1 MTTAT
6 ATRAIGIRAIAAPAI
21 AARPI
26 GIRAIATRAIATRPI
41 GIRATLRTPPRA
53 MCGPALRTPASA
65 VRAGGDRTGEDAA

>member
-6 ATRAIGIRAIAAPAI
+6 ATRAIGIR
-21 AARPI
+21 PI
-26 GIRAIATRAIATRPI
+26 GIRAIAARPIATRPI

-53 MCGPALRTPASA
+53 MCGPAPRTPASA